1 MFLQFINHASCV
13 YSNEKKN
20 LLTDPWYSGAAFDGG
35 WKLFI
40 ENNKTEIKSLLKKI
54 DFIWYSHE
62 HPDHF
67 SINFLNNFEKE
78 IKERNIFFLFQKTKD
93 QRVVDFLHKKKFNL
107 IELNDNEKF
116 QIDINFEIKI
126 QKLDFYDSALV
137 ANIDGIKI
145 FNLNDCPLK
154 TEGEIKLFKKNY
166 GICDFLLTQFS
177 YAAWKGGKSNKNWR
191 VRAAKEKLETLV
203 MQSNILKAR
212 YTIPFASF
220 IYFSDRLNFYLN
232 DSVNKPDDL
241 LKIKKKLNS
250 ELLLLKPFEKVDLKK
265 PIKNYNGYKFWKKIY
280 TQLNAPISFEK
291 KKTQYTEDDLYKSFQ
306 IYINRLKKNNSFFFI
321 KFISKLKFLRTFQ
334 PIIIKLKDLN
344 KVFYID
350 LANESF
356 KTSLEKEDI
365 EMNARSLILIFRED
379 FGFDTLTVNGCFE
392 EKKNGAFIKMAKS
405 FALGNLN
412 NLGISLNFF
421 IIFNF
426 KVIMLFL
433 KKLFYVKNKVE
444 YDLIKNIE

>member
-13 YSNEKKN
+13 YSNGKKN
-20 LLTDPWYSGAAFDGG
+20 LLTDPWYSGAVFDGG

-40 ENNKTEIKSLLKKI
+40 ENNKIEIKSLLKKI

-93 QRVVDFLHKKKFNL
+93 QRVADFLQKKKFNL
-107 IELNDNEKF
+107 IELNDNKKF
-116 QIDINFEIKI
+116 QIDNNFDIKI
-126 QKLDFYDSALV
+126 QKLDFYDSAIV
-137 ANIDGIKI
+137 ANIEGIKI

-154 TEGEIKLFKKNY
+154 SEAEIKLFKKNY
-166 GICDFLLTQFS
+166 GTCDFLLTQFS
-177 YAAWKGGKSNKNWR
+177 YAAWKGGRSNKNWR

-203 MQSNILKAR
+203 MQSNILKAK
-212 YTIPFASF
+212 YVIPFASF
-220 IYFSDRLNFYLN
+220 IYFSDRFNFYLN

-250 ELLLLKPFEKVDLKK
+250 ELLLLKPFEKVDLKN

-280 TQLNAPISFEK
+280 RQLNIKTSFDK
-291 KKTQYTEDDLYKSFQ
+291 KKIKYSEDDLYKNFQ

-321 KFISKLKFLRTFQ
+321 KFISKLKFLKTFQ

-356 KTSLEKEDI
+356 KTSFEKEDI

-412 NLGISLNFF
+412 NLGIRLNVFV
-421 IIFNF
+421 IFNF
-426 KVIMLFL
+426 NVIILFL
-433 KKLFYVKNKVE
+433 KKLFYVKNKVG